1 MLTDLYAQLTRLHE
15 DLQKLSAGPCGDDE
29 AAQLFARIA
38 AIERK
43 LVTFPPETIDD
54 AIIKLQMLRM
64 EAGGDLPD
72 WQRQMLGQVVSVL
85 KREAG
90 SRQTASA

>member
-1 MLTDLYAQLTRLHE
+1 MLTDLYAQLTHLHG
-15 DLQKLSAGPCGDDE
+15 DLQKLLAASSRKEE
-29 AAQLFARIA
+29 AAHLFARIA

-43 LVTFPPETIDD
+43 IVNLPPETIDD

-90 SRQTASA
+90 SRQAASA